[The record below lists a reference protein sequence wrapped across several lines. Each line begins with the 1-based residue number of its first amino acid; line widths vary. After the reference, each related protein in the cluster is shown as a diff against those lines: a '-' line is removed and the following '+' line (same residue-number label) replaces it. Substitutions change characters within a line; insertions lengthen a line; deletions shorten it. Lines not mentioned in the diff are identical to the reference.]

1 MCGLFGLLDYQRK
14 LSPSETAESVDG
26 PVGIESEIRGTDA
39 SGIACYQR
47 KKLHIQKAPGPAHQ
61 MEWDIGDAAF
71 IMGHTRAATLGS
83 PKDNYNNHPF
93 PGFAGESFAL
103 AHNGVLW
110 DNPLL
115 KRKLPK
121 TPVQT
126 DSYLAV
132 QLLEQHERIDISAI
146 RDTAEMLD
154 GTFALTVLSRKGLFF
169 IRGSSPL
176 YICRFPSKGLILY
189 ASTQEIMERALQRA
203 GFQSYHQKID
213 IQPGE
218 IIEINRRGQV
228 QRTTFYFLPPYYYD
242 YSPWQ
247 LTPSDHETALI
258 YAKPLGLTVEEVEVL
273 AFQRLHRKGFGRYG
287 HRPGILGRMPR
298 HVLLT
303 KEKRMKMTMI
313 LRTLLDAA
321 KG

>member
-14 LSPSETAESVDG
+14 LNPSERLELLTALSV
-26 PVGIESEIRGTDA
+26 ESEIRGTDA

-169 IRGSSPL
+169 VRGSSPL

-189 ASTQEIMERALQRA
+189 ASTQEILERALQRA
-203 GFQSYHQKID
+203 GFRLTI
-213 IQPGE
+213 
-218 IIEINRRGQV
+218 RRL
-228 QRTTFYFLPPYYYD
+228 TF
-242 YSPWQ
+242 SR
-247 LTPSDHETALI
+247 
-258 YAKPLGLTVEEVEVL
+258 G
-273 AFQRLHRKGFGRYG
+273 RL
-287 HRPGILGRMPR
+287 
-298 HVLLT
+298 
-303 KEKRMKMTMI
+303 
-313 LRTLLDAA
+313 
-321 KG
+321 

>member
-14 LSPSETAESVDG
+14 LNPSERLELLTALSV
-26 PVGIESEIRGTDA
+26 ESEIRGTDA

-169 IRGSSPL
+169 VRGSSPL

-189 ASTQEIMERALQRA
+189 ASTQEILERALQRA
-203 GFQSYHQKID
+203 RFQSYHQKID

-258 YAKPLGLTVEEVEVL
+258 YAKPLGLSVEEVEVL
-273 AFQRLHRKGFGRYG
+273 LSNGFTERD
-287 HRPGILGRMPR
+287 
-298 HVLLT
+298 
-303 KEKRMKMTMI
+303 
-313 LRTLLDAA
+313 LDDMAIDREYLEECRA
-321 KG
+321 MCF

>member
-1 MCGLFGLLDYQRK
+1 MWIIWPIRLPEKTQ
-14 LSPSETAESVDG
+14 
-26 PVGIESEIRGTDA
+26 PVRTIRVINRSAVESEIRGTDA
-39 SGIACYQR
+39 SGIACYRQ

-61 MEWDIGDAAF
+61 MEWDIGDAPF

-110 DNPLL
+110 DNPFL

-169 IRGSSPL
+169 VRGSSPL

-189 ASTQEIMERALQRA
+189 ASTQEILERALQRA
-203 GFQSYHQKID
+203 RFQAYHQKID
-213 IQPGE
+213 IQPG
-218 IIEINRRGQV
+218 
-228 QRTTFYFLPPYYYD
+228 
-242 YSPWQ
+242 
-247 LTPSDHETALI
+247 
-258 YAKPLGLTVEEVEVL
+258 
-273 AFQRLHRKGFGRYG
+273 RL
-287 HRPGILGRMPR
+287 
-298 HVLLT
+298 
-303 KEKRMKMTMI
+303 
-313 LRTLLDAA
+313 
-321 KG
+321 

>member
-14 LSPSETAESVDG
+14 LSPSERLELLTALSV
-26 PVGIESEIRGTDA
+26 ESEIRGTDA
-39 SGIACYQR
+39 AGIACYQR

-61 MEWDIGDAAF
+61 MEWDIGDAPF

-110 DNPLL
+110 DNPFL

-132 QLLEQHERIDISAI
+132 QLLEQQKEINLATI

-154 GTFALTVLSRKGLFF
+154 GTFALTVLSRKCLFF
-169 IRGSSPL
+169 VRGSSPL

-189 ASTQEIMERALQRA
+189 ASTQEILERALQRA

-218 IIEINRRGQV
+218 IVQVDRRGQV

-273 AFQRLHRKGFGRYG
+273 LSNGKGFGRYG
-287 HRPGILGRMPR
+287 G
-298 HVLLT
+298 
-303 KEKRMKMTMI
+303 
-313 LRTLLDAA
+313 
-321 KG
+321 